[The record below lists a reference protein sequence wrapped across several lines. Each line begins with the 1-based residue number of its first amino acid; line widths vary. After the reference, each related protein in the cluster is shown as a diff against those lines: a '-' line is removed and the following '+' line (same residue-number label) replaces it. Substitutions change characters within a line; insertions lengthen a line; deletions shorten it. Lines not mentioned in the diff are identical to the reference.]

1 MGVFIGFVVGY
12 LFGVSNGPID
22 LEEISEAWQEIKQS
36 EDFQA
41 FMAGG
46 AMMAR
51 QALDSGASAVAEE
64 AAAAVTIDALQRLKP
79 LDSWDTSV

>member
-22 LEEISEAWQEIKQS
+22 LAEVSEAWQDIKQS

-41 FMAGG
+41 LMAGG
-46 AMMAR
+46 VMMAR
-51 QALDSGASAVAEE
+51 QALDRGQ
-64 AAAAVTIDALQRLKP
+64 ALSLKKRLLLSP
-79 LDSWDTSV
+79 LTHSND